1 MEEIFIYD
9 EIGPDWAGMV
19 AAKPIR
25 SKLELLK
32 GTPVALRVNSP
43 GGSVWEALGIYNA
56 IAEHGDVTAYIDGL
70 AASAGSYVTLAAK
83 KTIIA
88 ENALYMLHQVM

>member
-56 IAEHGDVTAYIDGL
+56 IAEHGDVTAYIDG
-70 AASAGSYVTLAAK
+70 
-83 KTIIA
+83 
-88 ENALYMLHQVM
+88 